1 FKLSYLPFAID
12 EDTLKQN
19 GRSVEEQLAALRFF
33 DLKENCPT
41 NAGILMFGINPLFQL
56 PGAYIQY
63 IKFQGEE
70 MTSEV
75 EYEKVFSGALI
86 TVLET
91 LDDFVKNNIIKEKP
105 IKTDSF
111 KESITKNYSYWALR
125 EFIMNAVM
133 HRSYESNAPIY
144 IYEFN

>member
-1 FKLSYLPFAID
+1 IDEERILIERRASYAKTYDLVPALGATIKDLSIEHFKLSYLPFAID

-19 GRSVEEQLAALRFF
+19 GRSVEEQFAALRFF

-91 LDDFVKNNIIKEKP
+91 LD
-105 IKTDSF
+105 
-111 KESITKNYSYWALR
+111 
-125 EFIMNAVM
+125 
-133 HRSYESNAPIY
+133 
-144 IYEFN
+144 